1 MRWLVVSWR
10 NGGVGG
16 PCGLGVDRCGRSDGI
31 LGALGWWG
39 HCWDGCG
46 VPVAFV
52 GGEGVQGGGD
62 DVVGLPLQD
71 DVALRAEVLW

>member
-1 MRWLVVSWR
+1 MWKGVTGSLGSWGGGGIAGMVVGSQ
-10 NGGVGG
+10 
-16 PCGLGVDRCGRSDGI
+16 
-31 LGALGWWG
+31 
-39 HCWDGCG
+39 
-46 VPVAFV
+46 AFV

>member
-1 MRWLVVSWR
+1 ME
-10 NGGVGG
+10 
-16 PCGLGVDRCGRSDGI
+16 GRDGI
-31 LGALGWWG
+31 FGALGWWG
-39 HCWDGCG
+39 HCWDGCV

-71 DVALRAEVLW
+71 DVALRAKVLW

>member
-1 MRWLVVSWR
+1 ME
-10 NGGVGG
+10 GG
-16 PCGLGVDRCGRSDGI
+16 DGI
-31 LGALGWWG
+31 FGALGWSG

-71 DVALRAEVLW
+71 NVALRAEVLW

>member
-1 MRWLVVSWR
+1 MWKGVTGSLGPW
-10 NGGVGG
+10 GGV
-16 PCGLGVDRCGRSDGI
+16 
-31 LGALGWWG
+31 G

-62 DVVGLPLQD
+62 DVVGLALQD

>member
-1 MRWLVVSWR
+1 ME
-10 NGGVGG
+10 GG
-16 PCGLGVDRCGRSDGI
+16 DGI
-31 LGALGWWG
+31 VGALGRWG
-39 HCWDGCG
+39 HCRDGCG

>member
-1 MRWLVVSWR
+1 MW
-10 NGGVGG
+10 GGLAAWELIDVEG
-16 PCGLGVDRCGRSDGI
+16 CDGI
-31 LGALGWWG
+31 FGASGRWG
-39 HCWDGCG
+39 HCSDGCG
-46 VPVAFV
+46 VAVAFV

>member
-1 MRWLVVSWR
+1 MR
-10 NGGVGG
+10 GG
-16 PCGLGVDRCGRSDGI
+16 PAAYELINVEGGDGI
-31 LGALGWWG
+31 FGALRWWG
-39 HCWDGCG
+39 HRWDGCG

-52 GGEGVQGGGD
+52 GGEDVQGSGD

>member
-1 MRWLVVSWR
+1 MWK
-10 NGGVGG
+10 GVTGS
-16 PCGLGVDRCGRSDGI
+16 LGS
-31 LGALGWWG
+31 LGWCG

-52 GGEGVQGGGD
+52 GGQGVQGGGD

>member
-1 MRWLVVSWR
+1 MWK
-10 NGGVGG
+10 GVTGSLG
-16 PCGLGVDRCGRSDGI
+16 P
-31 LGALGWWG
+31 WG

-52 GGEGVQGGGD
+52 GSEGVQGGGD

-71 DVALRAEVLW
+71 YVALRAEVLW

>member
-1 MRWLVVSWR
+1 ME
-10 NGGVGG
+10 GG
-16 PCGLGVDRCGRSDGI
+16 DGI
-31 LGALGWWG
+31 FGALRWWG
-39 HCWDGCG
+39 HRWDGCG

-52 GGEGVQGGGD
+52 GAEGVQGGGD

>member
-1 MRWLVVSWR
+1 ME
-10 NGGVGG
+10 GG
-16 PCGLGVDRCGRSDGI
+16 DGI
-31 LGALGWWG
+31 IGALRWWG

-52 GGEGVQGGGD
+52 GGEGVKGGGD

>member
-1 MRWLVVSWR
+1 ME
-10 NGGVGG
+10 GG
-16 PCGLGVDRCGRSDGI
+16 DGI
-31 LGALGWWG
+31 VGALGRWG

-62 DVVGLPLQD
+62 DVVGLALQD

>member
-1 MRWLVVSWR
+1 ME
-10 NGGVGG
+10 GG
-16 PCGLGVDRCGRSDGI
+16 DGI
-31 LGALGWWG
+31 TGALGRWG

-52 GGEGVQGGGD
+52 NGVGVQGGGD

>member
-1 MRWLVVSWR
+1 M
-10 NGGVGG
+10 GGG
-16 PCGLGVDRCGRSDGI
+16 DGI
-31 LGALGWWG
+31 FGDLRWWG
-39 HCWDGCG
+39 HRWDGCG

-71 DVALRAEVLW
+71 DVVLRAEVLW